1 MEIRKPNNSELEEI
15 IALSPQAL
23 FDGTLGGVRATNEKV
38 LNLIEPLLE
47 KGCYYLIATENN
59 ELMGWILIG
68 ANKDQFT
75 DQLNGF
81 IYELFVK
88 EKFRGRG
95 ISKGLMNVAIEHLR
109 QEGYSEVRLSAYVGN
124 NAIKLYE
131 KLGFSIRTVNMK
143 LQL

>member
-1 MEIRKPNNSELEEI
+1 MEIRKPNNLELKEI

-38 LNLIEPLLE
+38 LNLIEPLLK

-68 ANKDQFT
+68 ENKDQFT
-75 DQLNGF
+75 EQLNGF

-88 EKFRGRG
+88 ETYRGRG
-95 ISKGLMNVAIEHLR
+95 ISKELMDVAIEKLR
-109 QEGYSEVRLSAYVGN
+109 EEGYSEVRLSAYAGN
-124 NAIKLYE
+124 DAIKLYE
-131 KLGFSIRTVNMK
+131 KMGFSLRTISMK

>member
-1 MEIRKPNNSELEEI
+1 MEIRRPSYLELEEI

-23 FDGTLGGVRATNEKV
+23 FDGTLGGVKASNEKV
-38 LNLIEPLLE
+38 LNLIEPLLK
-47 KGCYYLIATENN
+47 KGGYYLIATENN

-68 ANKDQFT
+68 ENKDQFT
-75 DQLNGF
+75 EQLNGF

-88 EKFRGRG
+88 ESFRGKG
-95 ISKGLMNVAIEHLR
+95 ISKELMNVAIEQLR

-124 NAIKLYE
+124 HAIKLYE
-131 KLGFSIRTVNMK
+131 KMGFSLRTVSMK

>member
-1 MEIRKPNNSELEEI
+1 MEIRKPNNLELEEI

-38 LNLIEPLLE
+38 LNLIEPLLK

-68 ANKDQFT
+68 ENKDQFT
-75 DQLNGF
+75 EQLNGF

-88 EKFRGRG
+88 ETFRGRG
-95 ISKGLMNVAIEHLR
+95 ISKELMNVAIENLR

-131 KLGFSIRTVNMK
+131 KMGFSLRTVSMK

>member
-1 MEIRKPNNSELEEI
+1 MEIRKPNNLELEEI

-23 FDGTLGGVRATNEKV
+23 FDGTLGGVRATKEKV
-38 LNLIEPLLE
+38 LNLIEPLLK
-47 KGCYYLIATENN
+47 KGCYYLIATDNN

-68 ANKDQFT
+68 ENKDQFT

-88 EKFRGRG
+88 ETFRGRG
-95 ISKGLMNVAIEHLR
+95 ISKELMNVAIEQLR
-109 QEGYSEVRLSAYVGN
+109 QEGYSEARLSAYVGN

-131 KLGFSIRTVNMK
+131 KMGFNLRTVSMK

>member
-1 MEIRKPNNSELEEI
+1 MEIRKPNYSELEEI

-38 LNLIEPLLE
+38 LNLIEPLLK

-59 ELMGWILIG
+59 ELIGWILVG

-88 EKFRGRG
+88 EEFRGKG
-95 ISKGLMNVAIEHLR
+95 ISKKLMNVAIEQLR
-109 QEGYSEVRLSAYVGN
+109 QEGYSEARLSAYVGN

-131 KLGFSIRTVNMK
+131 KMGFSLRTVTMK

>member
-1 MEIRKPNNSELEEI
+1 
-15 IALSPQAL
+15 
-23 FDGTLGGVRATNEKV
+23 
-38 LNLIEPLLE
+38 
-47 KGCYYLIATENN
+47 
-59 ELMGWILIG
+59 MGWILIG

>member
-1 MEIRKPNNSELEEI
+1 MEIRKPNNLELEEI

-23 FDGTLGGVRATNEKV
+23 FEGTLGGVRATNEKV
-38 LNLIEPLLE
+38 LNLIEPLLK

-68 ANKDQFT
+68 GNKDQFT
-75 DQLNGF
+75 EQLNGF

-88 EKFRGRG
+88 ETFRGRG
-95 ISKGLMNVAIEHLR
+95 ISKELMHVAIEQLR

-131 KLGFSIRTVNMK
+131 KMGFSLRTVSMK